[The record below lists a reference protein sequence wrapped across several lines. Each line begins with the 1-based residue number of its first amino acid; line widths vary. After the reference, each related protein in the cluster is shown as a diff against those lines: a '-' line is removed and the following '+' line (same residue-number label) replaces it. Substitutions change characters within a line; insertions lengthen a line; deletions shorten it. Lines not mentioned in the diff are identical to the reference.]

1 MTNITTPW
9 ILFTASVWLREFL
22 GCNIIL
28 GIYTQYPSAYYDGYG
43 GQRAFT
49 RERERGS
56 EIETP
61 RDTLYYTHNIYT
73 DSRDRSPAA
82 AVALL
87 RRIHRP
93 GGGAC
98 LIRSSRIF
106 ISLGTYRPHARRASL
121 FFASTIITHTYQFIT
136 IAVVVVVAVVVGT
149 RDIESYNNLIHW
161 SSATPESVATSVG

>member
-1 MTNITTPW
+1 MAANG
-9 ILFTASVWLREFL
+9 FLRARE
-22 GCNIIL
+22 GEGN
-28 GIYTQYPSAYYDGYG
+28 PS
-43 GQRAFT
+43 RHPVL
-49 RERERGS
+49 R
-56 EIETP
+56 
-61 RDTLYYTHNIYT
+61 THNIYT

-121 FFASTIITHTYQFIT
+121 FLASTIITHTYHIIT
-136 IAVVVVVAVVVGT
+136 IVVVVVVVVAVVVGMS
-149 RDIESYNNLIHW
+149 DIESHNNLIYWLH
-161 SSATPESVATSVG
+161 ATRESVATSVGSTPAAQSSWPEHIIILYCNIVID